1 MNKVLIGITG
11 LLFLFFIASPA
22 DSGLVDG
29 ADRVVNGLRMRPVAL
44 LSSQPLAVDDVDDST
59 LYHAR
64 ALAKK
69 SHEKS
74 DLCALPLPVEVPNR
88 HDRPSGEEWRPVDDN
103 HTTFKEAEYQFLQ
116 KTLRAYDAINRTG
129 GWPKVEPGPPLRV
142 GDQGPRVKALRSYLR
157 ATGDLP
163 TVTLSSDP
171 VFDRA
176 LESAVMRFQGRHGLF
191 EDGVV
196 GKNTQAAI
204 AVPVEERINQLQINM
219 ERWRSIPGS
228 FGSHYLMVNIPGFE
242 LRIVEN
248 DTVVR
253 KMRAIVGKKRRQTP
267 VMSDRITYVELNPYW
282 NIPRRIV
289 LEDILPRIQEDPG
302 YLAKHGIRVFNGW
315 KEEASVLDPVAID
328 WGRVSNSYFPYR
340 LRQEPSKMNS
350 LGQVKFMFPNRQSVY
365 IHDTPGKNLFQ
376 KQKRAF
382 SSGCVRVQDPLAL
395 AEYLIGEQ
403 DWDRKRLET
412 TIEAGRRQV
421 IVLKKSIPVHLV
433 YFTAWVD
440 EGGDVHFREDIYD
453 IDKQFLANAQKGPSI
468 SKNYSGEPGAKNLF
482 LN

>member
-1 MNKVLIGITG
+1 M
-11 LLFLFFIASPA
+11 
-22 DSGLVDG
+22 
-29 ADRVVNGLRMRPVAL
+29 AL
-44 LSSQPLAVDDVDDST
+44 LSSLPLAVDDVDDST
-59 LYHAR
+59 LCHAR
-64 ALAKK
+64 VLTRK

-74 DLCALPLPVEVPNR
+74 DLCALPLPVEVPSR

-103 HTTFKEAEYQFLQ
+103 HPAFKEAEYQFLQ
-116 KTLRAYDAINRTG
+116 KTLRAYDAINRIG
-129 GWPKVEPGPPLRV
+129 GWPKVEPGSPLRV
-142 GDQGPRVKALRSYLR
+142 GDQGPRVKTLRSYLR

-163 TVTLSSDP
+163 MVTLSSDP

-176 LESAVMRFQGRHGLF
+176 LEMAVMRFQRRHGLF

-204 AVPVEERINQLQINM
+204 AVPVEERINQLQINL

-315 KEEASVLDPVAID
+315 KEEASVLDPVGID
-328 WGRVSNSYFPYR
+328 WGRVSNDYFPYR

-468 SKNYSGEPGAKNLF
+468 SKNDSGEPGAKNFF